1 MGRLVDQDYLWL
13 RETPPRSQP
22 GRIRRW
28 MPFGLV
34 PLAALG
40 VWYGFYT
47 APADTT
53 ASSATNAATTT
64 HDNAAGNAR
73 LIQAVAHASTGAR
86 ARPVNQIRQLSQSP
100 GAPALAAAEALTMAP
115 AGDLIGDAAHP
126 GWRSVDIEQGDTL
139 SLAFERAGLSYMDSL
154 RIAHMPKLGHYFTRG
169 LRAGS
174 HLQVEADMA
183 GRVESLVYP
192 IDAARTITL
201 SRNEDGE
208 GFSGS
213 LAEKALEHRRTYA
226 RGVIRHSL
234 YKDALAAGLSRQQV
248 AQLNKVL
255 SADINLGRDLQSG
268 DRFVAAYDE
277 LYRDGHRVGTGP
289 LLAAALQGTSKDV
302 QAIRYTDSQGQS
314 GYYRPDGRPMRRAF
328 VRAPVDFTR
337 ISSPFNLKR
346 RHPVL
351 HRLRRHEGTDFA
363 APQGAPIRATGSGK
377 VTFRGRNGGYGN
389 MVELR
394 HDRHVTMRF
403 AHMSRFARGLS
414 VGDTV
419 KEGQVIGYVGMTGL
433 ATGPHV
439 HYEFRVDG
447 QPRNPQTV
455 KLPGAPPLT
464 GNALARF
471 KKTARPLMAA
481 LEQRPGGDM
490 QLAEVGER

>member
-13 RETPPRSQP
+13 RESAPRAQP
-22 GRIRRW
+22 GRLRRCL
-28 MPFGLV
+28 PFGLI
-34 PLAALG
+34 PLAAAG

-47 APADTT
+47 SPDDNKQADNTAPTSYVDDT
-53 ASSATNAATTT
+53 
-64 HDNAAGNAR
+64 GPG
-73 LIQAVAHASTGAR
+73 LVPAVAQGPSAASV
-86 ARPVNQIRQLSQSP
+86 RPVNLIQPLSQAP
-100 GAPALAAAEALTMAP
+100 GAPTVRRAIADTLTMAP
-115 AGDLIGDAAHP
+115 ASDLIGDAAHP

-154 RIAHMPKLGHYFTRG
+154 RIAHMPELGPYFTRG
-169 LRAGS
+169 LRAGA
-174 HLQVEADMA
+174 HLQVEADTA
-183 GRVESLVYP
+183 GRVQNLVYP

-201 SRNEDGE
+201 TRNGDAFTGD
-208 GFSGS
+208 
-213 LAEKALEHRRTYA
+213 LARKALEHRRAYA
-226 RGVIRHSL
+226 RGVIRHSF
-234 YKDALAAGLSRQQV
+234 YKDAVAAGLSREQI

-255 SADINLGRDLQSG
+255 SFDIDFGRDIQAG
-268 DRFVAAYDE
+268 DRFVVAYDE
-277 LYRDGHRVGTGP
+277 LYRDGQRVGTGP
-289 LLAAALQGTSKDV
+289 LLASALKGRTHDV
-302 QAIRYTDSQGQS
+302 RAIRYTDPS
-314 GYYRPDGRPMRRAF
+314 GHSEYYRPDGKPMQRSF

-363 APQGAPIRATGSGK
+363 APQGAPIRATGSGR

-414 VGDTV
+414 VGDKI

-447 QPRNPQTV
+447 KPRNPQTV
-455 KLPGAPPLT
+455 KLPGEPPLT
-464 GNALARF
+464 GSALAQF
-471 KKTARPLMAA
+471 KKTATPLVAA
-481 LEQRPGGDM
+481 LDAPSRDI
-490 QLAEVGER
+490 QLADAAER

>member
-13 RETPPRSQP
+13 RESTPRAQP
-22 GRIRRW
+22 GRLRRW
-28 MPFGLV
+28 LPFGLI
-34 PLAALG
+34 PLAAAG

-47 APADTT
+47 SPDDNKQA
-53 ASSATNAATTT
+53 
-64 HDNAAGNAR
+64 DNAAPTSYVDDTGPG
-73 LIQAVAHASTGAR
+73 LVPAVAQGPSAASV
-86 ARPVNQIRQLSQSP
+86 RPVNLIQPLSQAP
-100 GAPALAAAEALTMAP
+100 GAPTARRAIADTLTMAP
-115 AGDLIGDAAHP
+115 ASDLIGDAAHP

-154 RIAHMPKLGHYFTRG
+154 RIAHMPKLGSYFTRG
-169 LRAGS
+169 LRAGA
-174 HLQVEADMA
+174 HLQVEADTA
-183 GRVESLVYP
+183 GRVQNLVYP

-201 SRNEDGE
+201 TRNGDAFTGD
-208 GFSGS
+208 
-213 LAEKALEHRRTYA
+213 LARKALEHRRAYA
-226 RGVIRHSL
+226 RGVIRHSF
-234 YKDALAAGLSRQQV
+234 YKDAVAAGLSREQV

-255 SADINLGRDLQSG
+255 SFDIDFGRDIQAG
-268 DRFVAAYDE
+268 DRFVVAYDE
-277 LYRDGHRVGTGP
+277 LYRDGQRVGTGP
-289 LLAAALQGTSKDV
+289 LLAAALEGRTHDV
-302 QAIRYTDSQGQS
+302 RAIRYTDPS
-314 GYYRPDGRPMRRAF
+314 GHSEYYRPDGKPMQRSF

-363 APQGAPIRATGSGK
+363 APQGAPIRATGSGR

-394 HDRHVTMRF
+394 HDQHVTMRF

-414 VGDTV
+414 VGDKI

-447 QPRNPQTV
+447 KPRNPQTV
-455 KLPGAPPLT
+455 KLPGEPPLT
-464 GNALARF
+464 GSALARF
-471 KKTARPLMAA
+471 KKTATPLVAA
-481 LEQRPGGDM
+481 LDAPSRDI
-490 QLAEVGER
+490 QLADAAER

>member
-13 RETPPRSQP
+13 RESTPRTQP
-22 GRIRRW
+22 GRLRRW
-28 MPFGLV
+28 LPFGLV
-34 PLAALG
+34 PLAAAG

-47 APADTT
+47 SPDNNKQADNTAPTSYVDD
-53 ASSATNAATTT
+53 SGPG
-64 HDNAAGNAR
+64 HVP
-73 LIQAVAHASTGAR
+73 AVAQGPSAASV
-86 ARPVNQIRQLSQSP
+86 RPVNLIQPLSQAP
-100 GAPALAAAEALTMAP
+100 GAPTVRRAIADTLTMAP
-115 AGDLIGDAAHP
+115 ASDLIGDAAHP

-154 RIAHMPKLGHYFTRG
+154 HIAHMPKLGHYFTRG
-169 LRAGS
+169 LRAGA
-174 HLQVEADMA
+174 HLQVEADTA
-183 GRVESLVYP
+183 GRVQNLVYP

-201 SRNEDGE
+201 TRDGDTFT
-208 GFSGS
+208 GD
-213 LAEKALEHRRTYA
+213 LARKALEHRRAYA
-226 RGVIRHSL
+226 RGVIRHSF
-234 YKDALAAGLSRQQV
+234 YKDAVAAGLSREQV

-255 SADINLGRDLQSG
+255 SFDIDFGRDIQAG
-268 DRFVAAYDE
+268 DRFVVAYDE
-277 LYRDGHRVGTGP
+277 LYRDGQRVGTGP
-289 LLAAALQGTSKDV
+289 LLAAALEGRTHDV
-302 QAIRYTDSQGQS
+302 RAIRYTDPS
-314 GYYRPDGRPMRRAF
+314 GHSEYYRPDGKPMQRSF

-363 APQGAPIRATGSGK
+363 APQGAPIRATGSGR

-414 VGDTV
+414 VGDKI

-447 QPRNPQTV
+447 KPRNPQTV
-455 KLPGAPPLT
+455 KLPGEPPLT
-464 GNALARF
+464 GSALARF
-471 KKTARPLMAA
+471 KKTATPLLAA
-481 LEQRPGGDM
+481 LDTPSRDI
-490 QLAEVGER
+490 QLADAAER

>member
-13 RETPPRSQP
+13 RESQPRSRP

-28 MPFGLV
+28 LPFGLV

-47 APADTT
+47 APDETSAAPVASAET
-53 ASSATNAATTT
+53 ASPSNAARET
-64 HDNAAGNAR
+64 R
-73 LIQAVAHASTGAR
+73 LIPAVAHADTNAR
-86 ARPVNQIRQLSQSP
+86 ARPVNQIRQLTPSP
-100 GAPALAAAEALTMAP
+100 GMSGLDAEALTMAP

-154 RIAHMPKLGHYFTRG
+154 RIAHMPDLGPYFTRG

-183 GRVESLVYP
+183 GRVQSLVYP

-201 SRNEDGE
+201 SRDDDGD

-213 LAEKALEHRRTYA
+213 LAQKPLQHRRTYA

-234 YKDALAAGLSRQQV
+234 YKDALAAGLSRPQV

-255 SADINLGRDLQSG
+255 SADVNLGRDVQSG
-268 DRFVAAYDE
+268 DRFVVAYDE
-277 LYRDGHRVGTGP
+277 LYRDGQRVGTGP
-289 LLAAALQGTSKDV
+289 LLAATLQGTTKDV
-302 QAIRYTDSQGQS
+302 QAIRYTDSAGQS

-337 ISSPFNLKR
+337 ISSPFKLKR

-419 KEGQVIGYVGMTGL
+419 KEGQVIGYVCMSGL

-464 GNALARF
+464 GSALARF
-471 KKTARPLMAA
+471 EKTARPLMAA
-481 LEQRPGGDM
+481 LERPGGEM
-490 QLAEVGER
+490 QLAEAGDR